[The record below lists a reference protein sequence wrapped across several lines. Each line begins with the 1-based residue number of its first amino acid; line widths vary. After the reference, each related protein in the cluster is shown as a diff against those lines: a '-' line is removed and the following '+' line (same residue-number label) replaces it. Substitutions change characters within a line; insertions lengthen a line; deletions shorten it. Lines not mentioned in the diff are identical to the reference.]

1 MNENKKN
8 SAGDALLSPALLE
21 TLLLAVPPID
31 PPPARAAAL
40 RAKVLAQ
47 AAAPRPA
54 ARDLLTLRAE
64 QGEWRALAPLAEMK
78 LLHQDETGRS
88 FLLRLHPGARLP
100 PHAHAENEECLVLEG
115 EGYIGDIFL
124 RAGDFHLAPK
134 GVAHGETYTETGALL
149 YIRTAAVAYRAGA

>member
-1 MNENKKN
+1 MNKNEKN
-8 SAGDALLSPALLE
+8 SAGDTLLSPALLE
-21 TLLLAVPPID
+21 ALLLAVPPLD
-31 PPPARAAAL
+31 PPPGRAEAL

-47 AAAPRPA
+47 AAPQPAPR
-54 ARDLLTLRAE
+54 DLITLRAE
-64 QGEWRALAPLAEMK
+64 QGQWHALAPLAEMK

-100 PHAHAENEECLVLEG
+100 PHEHAENEECLVLEG